1 MFDAKTIQML
11 LEGIAES
18 LYMTIVP
25 TVIGYLVGMPLGV
38 LLTVTDRDGIRP
50 NAAVYKVI
58 DFISNIFRSIPFLI
72 LVILLIPLSKLIVGK
87 SYGCDAMI
95 VSLTIAAAPYIARMV
110 ESSLK
115 EVDHGVIEAAQSMGA
130 STWTIVT
137 KVLLT
142 EARTSLIVNATIVT
156 ATILGYSA
164 MAGAVGAGGL
174 GAIAVRYG
182 YNRYQPD
189 IMIVTVV
196 ILVLL
201 VQIMQAIGMR
211 LSRKFDRRRAR
222 SRCATDI
229 TVISRTS

>member
-18 LYMTIVP
+18 MYMTIVP

-95 VSLTIAAAPYIARMV
+95 VSLTIAAVPYIARMV

-211 LSRKFDRRRAR
+211 LSRRFDRRRA
-222 SRCATDI
+222 
-229 TVISRTS
+229 

>member
-201 VQIMQAIGMR
+201 AQIMQAIGMR
-211 LSRKFDRRRAR
+211 LSRKFDRRRA
-222 SRCATDI
+222 
-229 TVISRTS
+229 